1 MTVGLPDEGYLDRLH
16 DFVRQNAFSRPER
29 QAGDPIATDRWAS
42 LQDYFTPDSRV
53 RFGRD
58 RQAIENA
65 SVLYDSYKTTSTP
78 KAARAPVVLPAATP
92 AAPTHQLDVGSRQGK
107 KKYKPRILSPAS
119 RRRRAATAG
128 LDSSA
133 VGQPVS
139 AAAC

>member
-1 MTVGLPDEGYLDRLH
+1 MTVCLADEGYVDRLH
-16 DFVRQNAFSRPER
+16 DFVRQNAFSGPER

-65 SVLYDSYKTTSTP
+65 SVLYDSYKTTPTP

-92 AAPTHQLDVGSRQGK
+92 AAPTHRFSLDLARSFLSS
-107 KKYKPRILSPAS
+107 KPRYSAL
-119 RRRRAATAG
+119 RR
-128 LDSSA
+128 
-133 VGQPVS
+133 
-139 AAAC
+139 